1 MPNHAEP
8 PGHPAEMDAFRS
20 AALPTARILPLTA
33 HPLLG
38 AMLLA
43 RETGDRHIVEQVLEG
58 WWKGMYLLAVAR
70 ELSSGVRSF
79 LVVDHHDC
87 LSEAI
92 VDEFTQFKQ
101 SFEVLDHN
109 EHVSQTH

>member
-20 AALPTARILPLTA
+20 AALPTARNLPLTA

-43 RETGDRHIVEQVLEG
+43 RETGDRHIVEQVSEG
-58 WWKGMYLLAVAR
+58 WWKGTYLLAVAR
-70 ELSSGVRSF
+70 EQSSGVRSF
-79 LVVDHHDC
+79 LVVDHRDC
-87 LSEAI
+87 L
-92 VDEFTQFKQ
+92 
-101 SFEVLDHN
+101 N
-109 EHVSQTH
+109 